1 MGLSNDEHLELGVS
15 DETREQFIS
24 SFLMVASLSIPGY
37 EKYDRRFRWIFA
49 RFRKLLP
56 FGNQKGKI
64 GVKITSNKAQMTCTE
79 APDGLNFLSGN
90 YYYSVEFEK
99 TEDGGL
105 SVKINN
111 GRYEKKDNLFKARYA
126 YVVFDN
132 ENVVLISQSYQDD
145 IRVFGPEIP
154 IIGAGI
160 AQVVDEY
167 FNPKLS
173 GMAADFLVSR
183 RKTKPKCELFTR
195 DRENRG
201 ICTLIKQE
209 SIRDVPKTTM
219 ERYLPDRGFPSDNCV
234 GKQPI
239 AVYNCLTNS
248 WDYDETRGIPVENFE
263 DFAREYYDGL
273 ARAVGMNIRDQLEY
287 ADGLYIS
294 LYRKY
299 KNVNPDKRKEGK

>member
-1 MGLSNDEHLELGVS
+1 MSSNYNEYLQSEVS
-15 DETREQFIS
+15 DETRKQFIS

-37 EKYDRRFRWIFA
+37 EKYDRRFRWIFT
-49 RFRKLLP
+49 RFHELLP

-145 IRVFGPEIP
+145 IRVFGSEIP

-167 FNPKLS
+167 FNPKLN
-173 GMAADFLVSR
+173 GMAVDFLGSR

-195 DRENRG
+195 DGENRG
-201 ICTLIKQE
+201 ICTLVKQE
-209 SIRDVPKTTM
+209 GICDVPKTTM
-219 ERYLPDRGFPSDNCV
+219 GRYLPNREFPSDNCV
-234 GKQPI
+234 GNRPF

-248 WDYDETRGIPVENFE
+248 WDYDETFGIPVENFE

-273 ARAVGMNIRDQLEY
+273 VKGVGMNIRDQLEY

-299 KNVNPDKRKEGK
+299 KNVNQDNRREGK

>member
-1 MGLSNDEHLELGVS
+1 MGLSNDEYLELEKRN
-15 DETREQFIS
+15 DLREDRIS
-24 SFLMVASLSIPGY
+24 TFLNIASMIIPKY
-37 EKYDRRFRWIFA
+37 EKFDRRFRWVFT
-49 RFRKLLP
+49 RFYGLLP
-56 FGNQKGKI
+56 FLNEKGRI
-64 GVKITSNKAQMTCTE
+64 EMNIASNKVQMTCTE

-126 YVVFDN
+126 YVVCDN
-132 ENVVLISQSYQDD
+132 EDVVLISQSYQDD
-145 IRVFGPEIP
+145 IKVFGSEIP
-154 IIGAGI
+154 CIDAGI
-160 AQVVDEY
+160 AQVVNEY

-173 GMAADFLVSR
+173 GNMTDFLAPR
-183 RKTKPKCELFTR
+183 RSTSPKCKLFTR

-201 ICTLIKQE
+201 ICKLAEQE
-209 SIRDVPKTTM
+209 YVHGILNTTM
-219 ERYLPDRGFPSDNCV
+219 GMYLPYRENPRDDRV

-273 ARAVGMNIRDQLEY
+273 ARAVGMNIRDLLEY

-294 LYRKY
+294 LHRKY
-299 KNVNPDKRKEGK
+299 KNGNSDKQREGK

>member
-1 MGLSNDEHLELGVS
+1 MSSNYNEYLQSEVS
-15 DETREQFIS
+15 DETRKQFIS

-37 EKYDRRFRWIFA
+37 EKYDRRFRWIFT
-49 RFRKLLP
+49 RFHELLP

-79 APDGLNFLSGN
+79 ALDGLNFLSGN

-126 YVVFDN
+126 YVEFDN

-167 FNPKLS
+167 FNPNLS

-201 ICTLIKQE
+201 ICTLVKQE

-273 ARAVGMNIRDQLEY
+273 VKGVGMNIRDQLEY

-299 KNVNPDKRKEGK
+299 KNVNQNK